1 MSSFGETEQRKAR
14 KVHEC
19 DWCNEHILP
28 GETYF
33 HWYGLSEEGDYPA
46 KFDTHVECEAA
57 IDRERERLEYEWM
70 SWGEFHN
77 RGMTLEET
85 EQAMLRED
93 AS

>member
-46 KFDTHVECEAA
+46 KFDTHCFE
-57 IDRERERLEYEWM
+57 
-70 SWGEFHN
+70 GEP
-77 RGMTLEET
+77 L
-85 EQAMLRED
+85 
-93 AS
+93 